1 MPRSSF
7 GNVSAEHKGES
18 EDDDADCAI
27 DHNESVLKK
36 YGEQLKIGTIGE
48 KAKL

>member
-1 MPRSSF
+1 MITCFRT
-7 GNVSAEHKGES
+7 
-18 EDDDADCAI
+18 

-36 YGEQLKIGTIGE
+36 YGDKLKIGMIGE

>member
-1 MPRSSF
+1 MSWFCP
-7 GNVSAEHKGES
+7 A
-18 EDDDADCAI
+18 

-36 YGEQLKIGTIGE
+36 YGDKLKIGTIGE